1 MGAYGKAMGVMS
13 YGKDTYFVKIHTN
26 PIYGNG
32 MGAKVP
38 YQSHMPCYGKTMGFL
53 LWKSCW
59 IKCEQQCTHR
69 KSISENA

>member
-53 LWKSCW
+53 L
-59 IKCEQQCTHR
+59 
-69 KSISENA
+69 